1 MSELIIEKC
10 MAEYKK
16 IFKINKN
23 YTFKIINK
31 YANNK
36 NISLEKASEELL
48 AFAHKILNLYGSN
61 VYKIIN
67 TVLIENKTIKYH
79 MLYKV
84 NDFNKLEDYFYI
96 ASDKIDII
104 RFKEEKI
111 DPFQL
116 YLRTYNIG
124 KKI

>member
-1 MSELIIEKC
+1 

-31 YANNK
+31 YADNK
-36 NISLEKASEELL
+36 NISLEKASGELL

-84 NDFNKLEDYFYI
+84 DDFNKLEDCFYI